1 MKLVFQS
8 SYVLKVLVD
17 NDFFK
22 KKLTLCILIFLFYHL
37 YFFIRYNHDILLV
50 VSNVNH

>member
-17 NDFFK
+17 SDFFK
-22 KKLTLCILIFLFYHL
+22 KTNFVHPNIFILSSIFFYSL
-37 YFFIRYNHDILLV
+37 
-50 VSNVNH
+50 